1 MTVFIT
7 QYKVLFYL
15 SWILCYLIYPAW
27 ALPISVSARAFV
39 FIGFIVFF
47 LGSAYIMDRWF
58 NALTIEKPLILQN
71 INWRTHLK
79 NNPWLLIVCSIAVIM
94 HISPISRPILML
106 GDETIH
112 LQGGLLIYDY
122 IDDSWHKVFQIILWV
137 VITLALIIRIMKN
150 RLNESFS
157 GFVRSNLLKN
167 ISIFLFF
174 SFLIFWFFLLKDI
187 NYQPAFIR
195 YPPVSKILYFLTYS
209 AFGINRIAPRVIQLI
224 FYLLCTIYI
233 YRTINLFYEKDT
245 ALLGA
250 VLYLFLPI
258 TFAYAHLAE
267 LANGTVFFI
276 VACSFYFL
284 RFVKDENNRDLLIAT
299 FLIGTG
305 CLYKKLNLLMFIICI
320 TFLIAHKIKKRDFH
334 SLIHLKILMISLV
347 PIVPWMLLTRNYSW
361 RNYAVQLSNLTSLD
375 GKIITYLPMISSNI
389 SGIISIFCV
398 LSVFYVCL
406 FKRNTLTSYFGF
418 LFIVYYFFIVS
429 DIGYLSPR
437 FSMAFYPTII
447 VFLSLF
453 ISRMILLVKWRH
465 AYKLCFIAIAAY
477 LIVISSVEPLNN
489 RFLNIMNKK
498 LQYYPSE
505 EAMQWVRDNV
515 DEGEKILTVRI
526 MSYNFY
532 RVKYGIDKNKIISFW
547 YELRDI
553 STPEKLKE
561 LYKKNKAS
569 YIMFPYGTDYPD
581 VSDIL
586 PYLKNNKDKD
596 YIEVAKFNLDDNFIY
611 IYKLKKI

>member
-1 MTVFIT
+1 
-7 QYKVLFYL
+7 
-15 SWILCYLIYPAW
+15 
-27 ALPISVSARAFV
+27 
-39 FIGFIVFF
+39 
-47 LGSAYIMDRWF
+47 MDRWF